1 MLLLACT
8 TLTDYFV
15 SVYQFVVDYVS
26 LYSSDKCSKLRYST
40 QFGSDR
46 LKTLVVIP
54 LNERLLVCLQRG
66 MVR

>member
-1 MLLLACT
+1 MLLACT

-26 LYSSDKCSKLRYST
+26 LYSSDKCSKLQRYST
-40 QFGSDR
+40 QFGSYR